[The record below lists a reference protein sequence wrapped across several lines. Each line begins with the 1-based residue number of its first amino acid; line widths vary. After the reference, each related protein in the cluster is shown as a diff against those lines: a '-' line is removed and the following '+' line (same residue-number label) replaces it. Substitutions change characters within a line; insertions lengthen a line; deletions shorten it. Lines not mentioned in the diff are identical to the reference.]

1 MSNELVQF
9 GQILS
14 HLLSTNNDQRNQA
27 EKIFESTKQ
36 SNPEFFVSCLLHY
49 LKGSTQEEVTTNV
62 CHFDRFRFE
71 PCVLFC

>member
-9 GQILS
+9 GQILL

-36 SNPEFFVSCLLHY
+36 SNPEFFVSCLLHF
-49 LKGSTQEEVTTNV
+49 LKGSTQEEV
-62 CHFDRFRFE
+62 
-71 PCVLFC
+71 